1 MRRFKEKKNSE
12 EEQQVNAVT
21 GKDNHIILTRNQRE
35 KLRLKWRDAKRK
47 YR

>member
-1 MRRFKEKKNSE
+1 MRIFREKKNSE
-12 EEQQVNAVT
+12 EQQENAVT

-35 KLRLKWRDAKRK
+35 KLRLKWRDAKKK

>member
-1 MRRFKEKKNSE
+1 MRRFREKKNSE
-12 EEQQVNAVT
+12 EQQENAMT
-21 GKDNHIILTRNQRE
+21 GKENHIILTRNERE